1 MRYREAR
8 QEWIMHGR
16 IRQNRLAEI
25 AVQVNRAPWRI
36 FRNRRL
42 RREVAQIMA
51 EDEAEYA
58 ALQERR
64 QPHGV
69 E

>member
-8 QEWIMHGR
+8 QEWIARGR
-16 IRQNRLAEI
+16 VRQNRLAEI
-25 AVQVNRAPWRI
+25 AVQVNETPWRV

-42 RREVAQIMA
+42 RREVAQILA
-51 EDEAEYA
+51 EDDAEYA

-64 QPHGV
+64 QPHGA